1 MPQFDVHRTRS
12 RTVPFV
18 VVLQSA
24 AFDHLRTRLVAP
36 LIDSADAAAAG
47 YPTRTPRFTIAGRDL
62 TLDILQT
69 TAIPR
74 GALGPIVGS
83 LADDNSATRIVAAVD
98 EAISRV
104 HG

>member
-1 MPQFDVHRTRS
+1 MPFA
-12 RTVPFV
+12 

-24 AFDHLRTRLVAP
+24 AFDHLRTRSVAL

-47 YPTRTPRFTIAGRDL
+47 YPTRTPRFTLAGRDL
-62 TLDILQT
+62 TLDILQA
-69 TAIPR
+69 TAFPR
-74 GALGPIVGS
+74 DAPGPLVGS

>member
-1 MPQFDVHRTRS
+1 MPFA
-12 RTVPFV
+12 

-47 YPTRTPRFTIAGRDL
+47 YPTRTPRFTSAGREL
-62 TLDILQT
+62 TLDILQA

-74 GALGPIVGS
+74 GALLPAGRF
-83 LADDNSATRIVAAVD
+83 AR
-98 EAISRV
+98 R
-104 HG
+104 